1 MIVFSS
7 SDCRYSFISHG
18 LVNGPV
24 TEYLCS
30 QIFVILTEV
39 ICKWST
45 VLHVFHSFILITS
58 NERYAQ
64 LNHDTR
70 RLNEV
75 PPFTITTSFQMN

>member
-30 QIFVILTEV
+30 QIFVILTVPLPNQTPHIV
-39 ICKWST
+39 IHKWF
-45 VLHVFHSFILITS
+45 VPGS
-58 NERYAQ
+58 NCNK
-64 LNHDTR
+64 LVGDTIINNR
-70 RLNEV
+70 
-75 PPFTITTSFQMN
+75 